1 VLLTPASYSGC
12 SDSSFDWIEQSL
24 CFGLNS
30 SPIAGPALAWVVASE
45 PTGFPGGIAS
55 IQFGVE
61 HDASVGSWTSCT
73 GGLEIAEPG
82 WPASGTGNALTWDD
96 CVSDTGGNV
105 RVGYF
110 FLSAGDVGTIQ
121 VVGDPRQ
128 GSQAAYTNCNVEAVG
143 ICRANLGTLDLAD
156 PDPPVCADVPGPPPN
171 AATDCVAIGDVCRV
185 TVDWLHDGTDV
196 VGFDVLRDGV
206 VIDDV
211 GPSERTYVDTLAPP
225 GVTSLYEVV
234 ARNHCA
240 DATPSNTASAV
251 LITDAVPATHVS
263 ASYGECEAVHVTW
276 DHPGGANGF
285 KILRDGV
292 DVHQVTGGQRQY
304 YDFDGPADTEVH
316 YTIVAFGCADAP
328 PSAPALG
335 HRLGNPPAP
344 SWVDASHECP
354 NPIVTIEWMDEL
366 TSETGFVVYRSRHLQ
381 PLEEIG
387 QTGPDVESFVDTA
400 PIPGVLADY
409 AVRAMNVCGVSSM
422 SARASTRFAAPLAP
436 SALSITDRCVPYVDI
451 AWLDHAVTED
461 EYVIVRDGVEV
472 ASLPPDTQVY
482 RDDDL
487 PLAQTYT
494 YQVLARS
501 ECGDGASPLE
511 PGGTAGTMPL
521 STPCQ
526 VFDECP
532 VVRVDWQSSETA
544 THFRIYRDG
553 DELAVVEAT
562 VSEFIDSEVVP
573 ATEYTYVV
581 EPFNACLT
589 GEPSNDARIT
599 VCNPIDVDD
608 VSMPTALALTARP
621 NPFNPRTTLTMELPE
636 AAVISVDVF
645 DAAGRMVRAL
655 VEREAAPAG
664 HRSITW
670 DGRDAAGDLVGSGV
684 YIARLR
690 TGGESRY
697 QRLVLLK

>member
-1 VLLTPASYSGC
+1 MPRSLPALVAAAALLPNPTTVVADANQHVNVNVLLTPASYSGC

-354 NPIVTIEWMDEL
+354 KRR
-366 TSETGFVVYRSRHLQ
+366 VVRRYRSH
-381 PLEEIG
+381 
-387 QTGPDVESFVDTA
+387 TG
-400 PIPGVLADY
+400 
-409 AVRAMNVCGVSSM
+409 R
-422 SARASTRFAAPLAP
+422 TRGL
-436 SALSITDRCVPYVDI
+436 R
-451 AWLDHAVTED
+451 
-461 EYVIVRDGVEV
+461 
-472 ASLPPDTQVY
+472 
-482 RDDDL
+482 
-487 PLAQTYT
+487 
-494 YQVLARS
+494 
-501 ECGDGASPLE
+501 GA
-511 PGGTAGTMPL
+511 
-521 STPCQ
+521 
-526 VFDECP
+526 
-532 VVRVDWQSSETA
+532 
-544 THFRIYRDG
+544 G
-553 DELAVVEAT
+553 DERVRGLLHERARVHPLRCT
-562 VSEFIDSEVVP
+562 
-573 ATEYTYVV
+573 
-581 EPFNACLT
+581 AC
-589 GEPSNDARIT
+589 SFR
-599 VCNPIDVDD
+599 
-608 VSMPTALALTARP
+608 
-621 NPFNPRTTLTMELPE
+621 
-636 AAVISVDVF
+636 SVH
-645 DAAGRMVRAL
+645 
-655 VEREAAPAG
+655 
-664 HRSITW
+664 HRSLCSVCRHRVVGPRG
-670 DGRDAAGDLVGSGV
+670 DRGRVRHCPRWS
-684 YIARLR
+684 
-690 TGGESRY
+690 
-697 QRLVLLK
+697 